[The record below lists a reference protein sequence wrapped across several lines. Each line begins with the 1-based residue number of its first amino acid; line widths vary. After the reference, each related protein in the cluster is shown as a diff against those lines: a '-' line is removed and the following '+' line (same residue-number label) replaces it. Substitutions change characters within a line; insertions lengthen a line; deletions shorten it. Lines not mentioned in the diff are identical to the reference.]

1 MDFSNILVLFA
12 LLLPPFC
19 INFLIRSPIKPLSPF
34 LSPLPHITSS
44 VLFPQG
50 LLVLTLKKMFVFENE
65 FQMYLGCP

>member
-19 INFLIRSPIKPLSPF
+19 INFLIRFPIKPLSPF

-44 VLFPQG
+44 VLLPQG
-50 LLVLTLKKMFVFENE
+50 LLVLRLKKCLFLRMNFRCT
-65 FQMYLGCP
+65 LGCP